1 MAILLTG
8 SMSSQTIW
16 QFIKLILIF
25 VVILILAYYAT
36 RFVAK
41 YHSNS
46 LVGKT
51 GLKIVES
58 MSVGNNKFIVIA
70 QINGSYY
77 ALGVGKDEITFIDK
91 LSDYTPRVSEGMTVD
106 DGSKKSFKDVLAQL
120 SSKSGQR
127 SGEDNRSDDS

>member
-1 MAILLTG
+1 MVILLTS
-8 SMSSQTIW
+8 SMSNQTIW

-36 RFVAK
+36 KFVAK

-46 LVGKT
+46 FVGKT

-58 MSVGNNKFIVIA
+58 MSVGSNKFIVIA

-91 LSDYTPRVSEGMTVD
+91 LSDYTPRVSDNEITG
-106 DGSKKSFKDVLAQL
+106 DGSKKSFKDVLSQFTGKPRQG
-120 SSKSGQR
+120 SD
-127 SGEDNRSDDS
+127 EDNKSDGS

>member
-8 SMSSQTIW
+8 SMSGQTIW

-91 LSDYTPRVSEGMTVD
+91 LSDYTPCVSDNEITG
-106 DGSKKSFKDVLAQL
+106 DGSKKSFKDVLSQFTG
-120 SSKSGQR
+120 KSRQG
-127 SGEDNRSDDS
+127 SDEDNKSDGS

>member
-1 MAILLTG
+1 MAILLSG
-8 SMSSQTIW
+8 SMSGQTIW

-36 RFVAK
+36 KFVAK

-91 LSDYTPRVSEGMTVD
+91 LSDYTPRFADSEMI
-106 DGSKKSFKDVLAQL
+106 DGSSKKSFKDVLSQFTGKPRQD
-120 SSKSGQR
+120 SDK
-127 SGEDNRSDDS
+127 NNKSDDS